1 MGLPA
6 SLTLLLFLLLVTPP
20 LLSTARGKQRLS
32 LTLLDRFSLDTLLV
46 ALSPQP
52 PMLEDLRWLVCPLP
66 TTLLFTARGKQSPSS
81 SSTTT
86 LVLLP
91 RPTQSTLWPPPLSVS
106 PTPPTSAF
114 AQTSSALPFPA
125 RQKTALKS
133 CKI

>member
-1 MGLPA
+1 MG
-6 SLTLLLFLLLVTPP
+6 LLLFLLLVTPP

-52 PMLEDLRWLVCPLP
+52 PMLEDSRWLVCPLP
-66 TTLLFTARGKQSPSS
+66 TTLLFTARGKQSPNS

-91 RPTQSTLWPPPLSVS
+91 RPTQCTLWPPPLSVS

-114 AQTSSALPFPA
+114 AQTSSELPFPA
-125 RQKTALKS
+125 RQKSVLQL